1 MNDLTERIVARYEM
15 HHYKKIGET
24 QSGLKFANMFSRH
37 FVFVVSSV
45 DELLKLWQ
53 KLHEE
58 VVQEYREFSEES
70 FLEWN
75 FYTVF
80 IVKEH
85 DLSDEQKARLL
96 EIEQDRSYSRKYVR
110 TVTEIKTLPPGIISR
125 EELGEKENV
134 IKDVTQQWR
143 EVLGENLYNV
153 IMNGPK
159 NAVEQRLRR
168 GVETLP

>member
-1 MNDLTERIVARYEM
+1 MNDLKEQITVRYEM
-15 HHYKKIGET
+15 HRYKKIGET

-45 DELLKLWQ
+45 DELLMFWQ

-80 IVKEH
+80 IIREH
-85 DLSDEQKARLL
+85 DLSNEQKARLL

-110 TVTEIKTLPPGIISR
+110 TAEEIKELPPGIISSD
-125 EELGEKENV
+125 ELGAKEDMTEN
-134 IKDVTQQWR
+134 ITQQWR
-143 EVLGENLYNV
+143 DVLGGKLYDV
-153 IMNGPK
+153 IITGPK
-159 NAVEQRLRR
+159 NAVEKRLRR
-168 GVETLP
+168 KAETLP

>member
-1 MNDLTERIVARYEM
+1 MNDLKEQITVRYKM
-15 HHYKKIGET
+15 HQFKKIGET

-45 DELLKLWQ
+45 DELLMFWQ

-80 IVKEH
+80 IIREH
-85 DLSDEQKARLL
+85 DLSNEQKARLL
-96 EIEQDRSYSRKYVR
+96 EIEEDRSYSRKYVR
-110 TVTEIKTLPPGIISR
+110 TAAEIKTLPPGIIRR
-125 EELGEKENV
+125 EELGGKENV
-134 IKDVTQQWR
+134 IKDVAQQWR
-143 EVLGENLYNV
+143 EVLGENLYDV